1 MTSDGVWPVETTCD
15 AGGRHSSIES
25 GTALT
30 NTFPA
35 PSFFPFEEVVVD
47 DKQLAKLIRKNVAK
61 VEKATKAKQTR
72 KYDPTLAATR
82 GTTEE
87 DGDVEVE
94 REQFFKEMKRR
105 EF

>member
-1 MTSDGVWPVETTCD
+1 MTRATKPAATPTPD
-15 AGGRHSSIES
+15 ARLSFASRVRERLELYLPTGGI
-25 GTALT
+25 
-30 NTFPA
+30 P
-35 PSFFPFEEVVVD
+35 VD

-61 VEKATKAKQTR
+61 VEKAAKAKQNRT
-72 KYDPTLAATR
+72 YDPTLAATR

>member
-1 MTSDGVWPVETTCD
+1 MGWLARDSPTV
-15 AGGRHSSIES
+15 GGI
-25 GTALT
+25 
-30 NTFPA
+30 P
-35 PSFFPFEEVVVD
+35 VD

-61 VEKATKAKQTR
+61 VEKAAKAKQNRT
-72 KYDPTLAATR
+72 YDPTLAATR

-94 REQFFKEMKRR
+94 RTQFFKEMKRR